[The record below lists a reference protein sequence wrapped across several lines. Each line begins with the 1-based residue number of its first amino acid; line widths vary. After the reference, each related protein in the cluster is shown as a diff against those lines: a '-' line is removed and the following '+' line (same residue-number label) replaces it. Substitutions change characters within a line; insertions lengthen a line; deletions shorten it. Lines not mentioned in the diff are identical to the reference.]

1 MASSTYVPA
10 PSRPSVAAAEDPVLV
25 SKIIRPVLPGWVVGR
40 PRIDKLIA
48 QGAAGPLTILTGPPG
63 AGKTMAL
70 ASWAAGTTGPSRV
83 AWITVD
89 RYDNRPTVFWSYVV
103 AALRRSGITVPRV
116 VPGPARDAVDHDFLL
131 RLASLLAGQDAPV
144 VLVLD
149 DFHLVSEP
157 AVLDGTYKIPPITKM
172 AT

>member
-48 QGAAGPLTILTGPPG
+48 QGADGPLTILTGPPG

-70 ASWAAGTTGPSRV
+70 ASWAAGPAGPSRV

-89 RYDNRPTVFWSYVV
+89 RYDDRPTVF
-103 AALRRSGITVPRV
+103 L
-116 VPGPARDAVDHDFLL
+116 
-131 RLASLLAGQDAPV
+131 SLI
-144 VLVLD
+144 
-149 DFHLVSEP
+149 H
-157 AVLDGTYKIPPITKM
+157 I
-172 AT
+172 